1 LGAALRAAQAA
12 CGARMSDLE
21 PVFCAP
27 APGIVQPDPSR
38 RAAYDALEAQL
49 ARALA

>member
-1 LGAALRAAQAA
+1 
-12 CGARMSDLE
+12 MSDLE
-21 PVFCAP
+21 SVFCAP
-27 APGIVQPDPSR
+27 APGSVQPDPSR